1 MPADYVVAWFKYF
14 LKQKKTEFSC
24 PGFNA
29 VQRKTC
35 GEKLSY
41 QDICRLIPLTDKQRE
56 FLEENLAALV
66 AKRLFDFK
74 ACPGCQS
81 HVERRDRSNL
91 CVNCTICTANL
102 KRTYYFCWNCRREW
116 KGPANN
122 AVRCDN
128 NGCGQKARTSDP
140 LKPCKPEIKKEILR
154 KAEDIYPMKDKSPD
168 RKRLALLINNVEF
181 KHINDRTGADK
192 DELSMEILLK
202 GLGYTVVTLRD
213 LTAQGMRAAL
223 QDFARREEHV
233 QSDSC
238 FVVLM
243 SHGDASG
250 ISGVFDS
257 FSSDDEEDILPR
269 DEIFNSLNTP
279 NCAGLRD
286 KPKIILIQACR
297 GDKDGSVD
305 VPDSVPRNRRRKEHR
320 EKDFC
325 CLMSSTPGPI
335 GKTDTP
341 TQRLEQAKEREIEEN
356 IKFFKDIFE
365 KNNAELLELTEE
377 KHKETERRGEE
388 LIRELDEEI
397 KELKRRQTE
406 LDQLSNSM
414 DFTQIINLLQNAI
427 NTKRSNNIKISI
439 SAHEHGRILRKTI
452 SRLQSVL
459 DEKMRETV
467 GRELRS
473 IQRYAVDVTLD
484 PDTAHPELMLS
495 DNGKEVWNT
504 GKSRK
509 IPDTLERFNHCSCV
523 LGTKGFSS
531 QTFYYEVQVSGKTEW
546 DLGVAKE
553 SIDRKGEI
561 GLNPEN
567 GYWTLWLRNRDE
579 YAANDLPAVPL
590 TLKEKPVKVGVFVD
604 FQEGLVSFYDV
615 EARYHIYSFT
625 GQTFPKK
632 LYPYFSPG
640 EYEEG
645 QNSPPLIITPV
656 DSIE

>member
-1 MPADYVVAWFKYF
+1 MTEDVDNWEEDLEEDAVIANVLKNLNIQKLHNFSEVHSSTERVDSVALPCGHQMPADYVVAWFKYF

-325 CLMSSTPGPI
+325 CLMSSTP
-335 GKTDTP
+335 DTVSYRN
-341 TQRLEQAKEREIEEN
+341 TEKGSHFFQVIVEIFNEHACQDDIMELFRKV
-356 IKFFKDIFE
+356 IKKF
-365 KNNAELLELTEE
+365 
-377 KHKETERRGEE
+377 KETHGDQMPCIER
-388 LIRELDEEI
+388 
-397 KELKRRQTE
+397 TT
-406 LDQLSNSM
+406 LSNKVYL
-414 DFTQIINLLQNAI
+414 F
-427 NTKRSNNIKISI
+427 
-439 SAHEHGRILRKTI
+439 
-452 SRLQSVL
+452 
-459 DEKMRETV
+459 
-467 GRELRS
+467 
-473 IQRYAVDVTLD
+473 
-484 PDTAHPELMLS
+484 P
-495 DNGKEVWNT
+495 
-504 GKSRK
+504 
-509 IPDTLERFNHCSCV
+509 
-523 LGTKGFSS
+523 
-531 QTFYYEVQVSGKTEW
+531 
-546 DLGVAKE
+546 
-553 SIDRKGEI
+553 
-561 GLNPEN
+561 GL
-567 GYWTLWLRNRDE
+567 
-579 YAANDLPAVPL
+579 
-590 TLKEKPVKVGVFVD
+590 
-604 FQEGLVSFYDV
+604 
-615 EARYHIYSFT
+615 
-625 GQTFPKK
+625 
-632 LYPYFSPG
+632 
-640 EYEEG
+640 
-645 QNSPPLIITPV
+645 
-656 DSIE
+656 